1 MRSSIFKPLILA
13 ALVLVVTTIVAVEY
27 SLTRFVASRQAA
39 GIEKRLTGDARIL
52 AREARNA
59 PRRSL
64 AEWAGDASR
73 LCGSRVEVLDID
85 GLTLADSGGV
95 EPQPASG
102 AVKAE
107 IREALNSSSGV
118 AIRRNEENG
127 SVSLTTSVQRPD
139 GPVLALRLSTSAVE
153 VDEATHG
160 FRLRIFAILLLFS
173 LLVLALAYF
182 VSRSLLRRVR
192 NLKQLAEGLI
202 ETPSRTGD
210 SSGGKDDFG
219 ALEDSLTGVAA
230 QVRTLVDQLRLESG
244 RREAILA
251 SMAEGVLA
259 VDSDLRVIFSN
270 DAVIRAVG
278 GSRRIPEKTRLLE
291 LIRDAGLFEV
301 LSAVV
306 RTGQLMKHRLKMT
319 SDKERSFEV
328 QAGPLEM
335 PSGRGAIAILYD
347 TTDLERLEQVRKDF
361 VANVSHEMRT
371 PLAGIIGYA
380 ETLLD
385 GALED
390 QENNR
395 RFLQIIHSSAIRLNS
410 IASDLLVLS
419 ELESKVDP
427 PEAGRIPVRDVVE
440 SALAIVE
447 NEASA
452 RGVTLIR
459 EEIQDVHV
467 MGTRLRLEQA
477 VLNLVANAIKFNH
490 PGGEVHLRAVAS
502 PEGDVS
508 ITISD
513 TGVGIPSQDLPR
525 IFERFY
531 RVDKGRSRQVGGT
544 GLGLTIVKHVVERMN
559 GTIEVQSQLRL
570 GSTFTVRLP
579 LATKTV

>member
-1 MRSSIFKPLILA
+1 MKSSIFNRLILTA
-13 ALVLVVTTIVAVEY
+13 LALVIITIVAVEY
-27 SLTRFVASRQAA
+27 TLTRYMAGQQAA
-39 GIEKRLTGDARIL
+39 GIEKRLAGEAKIL
-52 AREARNA
+52 AREAGAVPRKALSEWARNA
-59 PRRSL
+59 
-64 AEWAGDASR
+64 GQ
-73 LCGSRVEVLDID
+73 LCGSRVELLGSE
-85 GLTLADSGGV
+85 GLVLADSAGAQTQPVPAEVRAEVRKALHSNSGV
-95 EPQPASG
+95 TVDRNAQNG
-102 AVKAE
+102 AVS
-107 IREALNSSSGV
+107 ITTRVQRTDGPTVAL
-118 AIRRNEENG
+118 R
-127 SVSLTTSVQRPD
+127 LTTSVD
-139 GPVLALRLSTSAVE
+139 E
-153 VDEATHG
+153 VDQATHG
-160 FRLRIFAILLLFS
+160 FRLRILAILLLAS
-173 LLVLALAYF
+173 LLALALASL

-192 NLKQLAEGLI
+192 RLKQLAEGLL
-202 ETPSRTGD
+202 EAPSRTGAAGD
-210 SSGGKDDFG
+210 GKDDFG
-219 ALEDSLTGVAA
+219 ALENSLTGVAA
-230 QVRTLVDQLRLESG
+230 QVRTLVDQLRLESA

-251 SMAEGVLA
+251 SIAEGVLA

-270 DAVIRAVG
+270 DAVLRAVG
-278 GSRRIPEKTRLLE
+278 GGRRVPEKTRLLE
-291 LIRDAGLFEV
+291 LIRDAGLFEM
-301 LSAVV
+301 LGAVV
-306 RTGQLMKHRLKMT
+306 RTGQSMKRRLKMT
-319 SDKERSFEV
+319 SDRERSFEV

-335 PSGRGAIAILYD
+335 ASGRGAIAILYD

-371 PLAGIIGYA
+371 PLAGIIGYS

-390 QENNR
+390 QDNNR
-395 RFLQIIHSSAIRLNS
+395 RFLQIIHSSAVRLNS

-477 VLNLVANAIKFNH
+477 VLNLVANAIKFNR
-490 PGGEVHLRAVAS
+490 PGGEVRLRAVAG
-502 PEGDVS
+502 PDGDVS

-559 GTIEVQSQLRL
+559 GTIEVQSKLRY
-570 GSTFTVRLP
+570 GSTFTVHLP
-579 LATKTV
+579 VATNEA

>member
-1 MRSSIFKPLILA
+1 MKSSIFNRLILTA
-13 ALVLVVTTIVAVEY
+13 LALVIITIVAVEY
-27 SLTRFVASRQAA
+27 TLTRYMAGQQAA
-39 GIEKRLTGDARIL
+39 GIEKRLAGEAKIL
-52 AREARNA
+52 AREAGAVPRKALSEWARNA
-59 PRRSL
+59 
-64 AEWAGDASR
+64 GQ
-73 LCGSRVEVLDID
+73 LCGSRVELLGSE
-85 GLTLADSGGV
+85 GLVLADSAGAQTQPVPAEVRAEVRKALHSNSGV
-95 EPQPASG
+95 TVDRNAQNG
-102 AVKAE
+102 AVS
-107 IREALNSSSGV
+107 ITTRVQRTDGPTVAL
-118 AIRRNEENG
+118 R
-127 SVSLTTSVQRPD
+127 LTTSVD
-139 GPVLALRLSTSAVE
+139 E
-153 VDEATHG
+153 VDQATHG
-160 FRLRIFAILLLFS
+160 FRLRILAILLLAS
-173 LLVLALAYF
+173 LLALALASL

-192 NLKQLAEGLI
+192 RLKQLAEGLL
-202 ETPSRTGD
+202 EAPSRTGAAGD
-210 SSGGKDDFG
+210 GKDDFG
-219 ALEDSLTGVAA
+219 ALENSLTGVAA
-230 QVRTLVDQLRLESG
+230 QVRTLVDQLRLESA

-251 SMAEGVLA
+251 SIAEGVLA

-270 DAVIRAVG
+270 DAVLRAVG
-278 GSRRIPEKTRLLE
+278 GGRRVLEKTRLLE
-291 LIRDAGLFEV
+291 LIRDAGLFEM
-301 LSAVV
+301 LGAVV
-306 RTGQLMKHRLKMT
+306 RTGQSMKRRLKMT
-319 SDKERSFEV
+319 SDRERSFEV

-335 PSGRGAIAILYD
+335 ASGRGAIAILYD

-371 PLAGIIGYA
+371 PLAGIIGYS

-390 QENNR
+390 QDNNR
-395 RFLQIIHSSAIRLNS
+395 RFLQIIHSSAVRLNS

-477 VLNLVANAIKFNH
+477 VLNLVANAIKFNR
-490 PGGEVHLRAVAS
+490 PGGEVRLRAVAG
-502 PEGDVS
+502 PDGDVS

-559 GTIEVQSQLRL
+559 GTIEVQSKLRY
-570 GSTFTVRLP
+570 GSTFTVHLP
-579 LATKTV
+579 VATNEA

>member
-1 MRSSIFKPLILA
+1 MKSSIFNRLILA
-13 ALVLVVTTIVAVEY
+13 ALVLAAITIAAVEY
-27 SLTRFVASRQAA
+27 TLTRYVAQQQRA
-39 GIEKRLTGDARIL
+39 GIETRLSGEARIL
-52 AREARNA
+52 AREAGAA
-59 PRRSL
+59 PRRTLDELVRSAGRVLGSHVEILDGDGRVL
-64 AEWAGDASR
+64 AESTGTHAQSAVDVGP
-73 LCGSRVEVLDID
+73 
-85 GLTLADSGGV
+85 GV
-95 EPQPASG
+95 
-102 AVKAE
+102 
-107 IREALNSSSGV
+107 REALNSTSGV
-118 AIRRNEENG
+118 
-127 SVSLTTSVQRPD
+127 LVQRDEDDGEVSIITRIQRAD
-139 GPVLALRLSTSAVE
+139 GPPLALRMSSSIDE
-153 VDEATHG
+153 VNQATRG
-160 FRLRIFAILLLFS
+160 FRLRILAILVLFS
-173 LLVLALAYF
+173 LPALALAYL
-182 VSRSLLRRVR
+182 VSRSVLRRVR
-192 NLKQLAEGLI
+192 RLKQLAEGLI
-202 ETPSRTGD
+202 ETPATAAKAG
-210 SSGGKDDFG
+210 GGKDDFG

-278 GSRRIPEKTRLLE
+278 GSRRVPEKTRLLE

-306 RTGQLMKHRLKMT
+306 RTGQSMKHRLKIT
-319 SDKERSFEV
+319 SDKDRSFEV

-385 GALED
+385 GGLED

-477 VLNLVANAIKFNH
+477 VLNLVANAIKFNR
-490 PGGEVHLRAVAS
+490 PGGEVRLKAVAGS
-502 PEGDVS
+502 EGDVS

-559 GTIEVQSQLRL
+559 GTIEVQSQLRY

-579 LATKTV
+579 LATNVG

>member
-1 MRSSIFKPLILA
+1 MKSSIFNRLILA
-13 ALVLVVTTIVAVEY
+13 ALALVAVTIVAVEY
-27 SLTRFVASRQAA
+27 TLTRYLAGQQAA
-39 GIEKRLTGDARIL
+39 GIEKRLVGEAPIL
-52 AREARNA
+52 AREAGTAPKRTLTEWARNA
-59 PRRSL
+59 
-64 AEWAGDASR
+64 GT
-73 LCGSRVEVLDID
+73 LCGSRIEILDSE
-85 GLTLADSGGV
+85 GLALADSERV
-95 EPQPASG
+95 QAQPAPA
-102 AVKAE
+102 AVRAE
-107 IREALNSSSGV
+107 VQEALRSDSGV
-118 AIRRNEENG
+118 TIHRNAQNG
-127 SVSLTTSVQRPD
+127 AVSLTTRVQRTD
-139 GPVLALRLSTSAVE
+139 GPALALRLSTSVDE
-153 VDEATHG
+153 VDRATHG
-160 FRLRIFAILLLFS
+160 FRLRILTILLLAS
-173 LLVLALAYF
+173 LLALALAAF

-192 NLKQLAEGLI
+192 RLKQLAEGLL
-202 ETPSRTGD
+202 EAPSRTGEAG
-210 SSGGKDDFG
+210 GGKDDFD
-219 ALEDSLTGVAA
+219 ALENSLTGVAA
-230 QVRTLVDQLRLESG
+230 QVRTLVDQLRLESA

-251 SMAEGVLA
+251 SIAEGVLA

-291 LIRDAGLFEV
+291 LIRDAGLFEM

-306 RTGQLMKHRLKMT
+306 RTGQSMKHHLKMT

-371 PLAGIIGYA
+371 PLAGIIGYS

-390 QENNR
+390 QDNNR

-419 ELESKVDP
+419 ELESNVEP
-427 PEAGRIPVRDVVE
+427 AEAGRIPVRDVVE

-459 EEIQDVHV
+459 EEIQDVQV
-467 MGTRLRLEQA
+467 MGSRLRLEQA
-477 VLNLVANAIKFNH
+477 VLNLVANAIKFNR
-490 PGGEVHLRAVAS
+490 PGGEVRLRAVAGLD
-502 PEGDVS
+502 GDVS

-544 GLGLTIVKHVVERMN
+544 GLGLTIVKHVIERMN
-559 GTIEVQSQLRL
+559 GTIEVQSQLRY

-579 LATKTV
+579 LATNEG